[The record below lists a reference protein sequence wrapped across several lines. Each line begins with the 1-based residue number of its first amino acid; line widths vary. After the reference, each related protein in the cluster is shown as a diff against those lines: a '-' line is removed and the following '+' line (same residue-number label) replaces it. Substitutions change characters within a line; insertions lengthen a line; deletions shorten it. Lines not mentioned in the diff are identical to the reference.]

1 LKQEII
7 NGYKYKISKVMVK
20 FNSEQ
25 LDDLLSHL
33 KDLWDEAKDKLGDY
47 SEELE
52 KIKDEVK
59 PEWDKA
65 KQEMKEYY
73 QQLKK

>member
-1 LKQEII
+1 
-7 NGYKYKISKVMVK
+7 MAK

-65 KQEMKEYY
+65 KQEMKE
-73 QQLKK
+73 